1 MLLVR
6 EIFHSIQGEGPFVG
20 CPAVFVRLSGCNLS
34 CKFCDTDHMTEIN
47 SMTDQEI
54 LSEVDRLTRGS
65 ETNLVVITGGEPF
78 LQNFGSL
85 VELLFADSYEIQVET
100 NGSIFIPGFPYH
112 LTSIVCSPKEEGVAN
127 GMADVVTAWKF
138 LVDGGDSETH
148 LKTIIPELC
157 TEVFLQPIDEKDP
170 EKNARNIAWAVQLCK
185 LYGARLSLQLHK
197 IIQVP

>member
-20 CPAVFVRLSGCNLS
+20 CPAVFVRLSGCNLA

-47 SMTDQEI
+47 GMTDQEI
-54 LSEVDRLTRGS
+54 LLEVDRLTRGS

-112 LTSIVCSPKEEGVAN
+112 LTSIVCSPKDAKIAN
-127 GMADVVTAWKF
+127 GVADVVTAWKF
-138 LVDGGDSETH
+138 LVGDDDSEA
-148 LKTIIPELC
+148 LLRPIIPELC

-170 EKNARNIAWAVQLCK
+170 EKNARNIARAVQLCK
-185 LYGARLSLQLHK
+185 QHGVRLSLQLHK
-197 IIQVP
+197 LI

>member
-20 CPAVFVRLSGCNLS
+20 CPAVFVRLSGCNLA

-47 SMTDQEI
+47 GMTDQEI
-54 LSEVDRLTRGS
+54 LLEVDRLTRGS
-65 ETNLVVITGGEPF
+65 KTNLVVITGGEPF

-112 LTSIVCSPKEEGVAN
+112 LTSIVCSPKDAKIAN
-127 GMADVVTAWKF
+127 GVADVVTAWKF
-138 LVDGGDSETH
+138 LVGDDDSEA
-148 LKTIIPELC
+148 LLRPIIPELC

-170 EKNARNIAWAVQLCK
+170 EKNARNIARAVQLCK
-185 LYGARLSLQLHK
+185 QHGVRLSLQLHK
-197 IIQVP
+197 LI

>member
-20 CPAVFVRLSGCNLS
+20 CPAVFVRLSGCNLA

-47 SMTDQEI
+47 GMTDQEI

-85 VELLFADSYEIQVET
+85 VELLSADSYEIQALIDKVIAEQGMNENDSLT
-100 NGSIFIPGFPYH
+100 NAGD
-112 LTSIVCSPKEEGVAN
+112 A
-127 GMADVVTAWKF
+127 
-138 LVDGGDSETH
+138 LVH
-148 LKTIIPELC
+148 IL
-157 TEVFLQPIDEKDP
+157 FNKD
-170 EKNARNIAWAVQLCK
+170 
-185 LYGARLSLQLHK
+185 
-197 IIQVP
+197 